1 MTQQMQQS
9 EYPYVLTIETSP
21 LHSTTVPIAF
31 LTAGESESFLQ
42 NDFKR
47 LVEAAGLKG
56 VRVHIERAPT
66 ADYDKVLV
74 DVAAHLRTAATRAA

>member
-1 MTQQMQQS
+1 MQP
-9 EYPYVLTIETSP
+9 EYPYVLTLETAP
-21 LHSTTVPIAF
+21 GQSTVVPIAF
-31 LTAGESESFLQ
+31 LTTREIENFLQ
-42 NDFKR
+42 TDFKR

-74 DVAAHLRTAATRAA
+74 DVAGHLRSVATRAA

>member
-1 MTQQMQQS
+1 MPEPMQP
-9 EYPYVLTIETSP
+9 EYPYVLTIETAP
-21 LHSTTVPIAF
+21 GQSTTVPIAF
-31 LTAGESESFLQ
+31 LTAKEIETFLQ
-42 NDFKR
+42 ADFQR

-74 DVAAHLRTAATRAA
+74 DVAGHLRAVATRAA